1 MKILSFQEALLPPV
15 GMGIDLDDN
24 AAVERIG
31 DRSIYLEIAHYFGSH
46 MQQSLAFLAEAL
58 EKADSENATRLAHSL
73 KGNCATVG
81 AETMRSRCHALE
93 KLCRDGKLDEA
104 QKLFTNISPH
114 LLELGAAL
122 TSLE

>member
-1 MKILSFQEALLPPV
+1 MKILSLQEALLPS
-15 GMGIDLDDN
+15 GDMGVDLDDN

-46 MQQSLAFLAEAL
+46 LQQSLASLAQAL
-58 EKADSENATRLAHSL
+58 ERRDSENATRLAHSL

-93 KLCRDGKLDEA
+93 KLCRDGSMEDAE
-104 QKLFTNISPH
+104 KLFANISPH
-114 LLELGAAL
+114 LLALGGAL
-122 TSLE
+122 IALK